1 LGNDG
6 FPCVIPIGKNYRFIG
21 ASGGEGKIIENA
33 ESLASILVEGLKS
46 KAIET
51 FYIDERLRTSVQLY
65 SDSYR
70 EPSIRAKFLTMVMAL
85 EVLTHPIPKHPI
97 AQMLLDRFEDEVNNE
112 IASYRKDSDEWES
125 LDSLIREIAFR
136 RESSLRS
143 RIRALVL
150 TTLSGLPPED
160 LRQRAK
166 DAVWVYDQ
174 RSALVHDGS
183 LPDEILAKAYEL
195 AKRTLVD
202 VLREKAALQSP
213 NPAV

>member
-1 LGNDG
+1 
-6 FPCVIPIGKNYRFIG
+6 
-21 ASGGEGKIIENA
+21 
-33 ESLASILVEGLKS
+33 
-46 KAIET
+46 
-51 FYIDERLRTSVQLY
+51 
-65 SDSYR
+65 
-70 EPSIRAKFLTMVMAL
+70 
-85 EVLTHPIPKHPI
+85 
-97 AQMLLDRFEDEVNNE
+97 
-112 IASYRKDSDEWES
+112 
-125 LDSLIREIAFR
+125 
-136 RESSLRS
+136 
-143 RIRALVL
+143 VL

-174 RSALVHDGS
+174 GSALVHDGS